1 MVGNPE
7 LGAMIFGLLSAATFG
22 AGDFSGGFASRRTPV
37 VGVITISH
45 GVGLML
51 MLVLALASGES
62 FPSAADMLWGAAAGA
77 SGMIGLGALY
87 RALAIG
93 RAGIV
98 APIVGVIGAV
108 LPVGFAFVTTGLPE
122 VLQLLG
128 LVLGLISLW
137 LISGARGSTSRE
149 SVILAVVAGLAFGVF
164 FTCYAQVSAAAFFWP
179 LVGARAVSF
188 SIMLLVGLFS
198 RQAWIP
204 RDRRAWGVILLAGL
218 LDVSGNATFILAAQ
232 TGHLDIAAVVSSL
245 YPAVT
250 ILLARLILK
259 ETLSSVQLIGVVTA
273 LVAITLIAAG

>member
-1 MVGNPE
+1 MVNNPE
-7 LGAMIFGLLSAATFG
+7 LGAMIFGLLSAITFG

-45 GVGLML
+45 AVGLVL
-51 MLVLALASGES
+51 LIVLALASGEALPAS
-62 FPSAADMLWGAAAGA
+62 ADMLWGAAAGA
-77 SGMIGLGALY
+77 SGMVGLGALY

-122 VLQLLG
+122 ILQLLG
-128 LVLGLISLW
+128 LVLGLISVW
-137 LISGARGSTSRE
+137 LVSGAMGTTSRE
-149 SVILAVVAGLAFGVF
+149 SLGLAVLAGLAFGVF
-164 FTCYAQVSAAAFFWP
+164 FTCYAQVSVEAFFWP
-179 LVGARAVSF
+179 LVAARFTSF
-188 SIMLLVGLFS
+188 SIMLLVALFS
-198 RQAWIP
+198 RREWFP
-204 RDRRAWGVILLAGL
+204 RDRRALWVIVLAGL
-218 LDVSGNATFILAAQ
+218 LDVSGNATFIRAAQ

-250 ILLARLILK
+250 ILLARFVLK
-259 ETLSSVQLIGVVTA
+259 EILTLVQFIGVVTA